1 MRTTVDSLIS
11 IIIPVYNIENYI
23 GECITSVLRQSYEN
37 LEIIVID
44 DGSTDN
50 TREIVKNLCETD
62 LRITLIEQENHGVSF
77 ARNVGIKR
85 AKGDY
90 LIFVD
95 GDDWLEIDSVQ
106 RLLSYALELE
116 ADIIK
121 GSFIW
126 RDTIRGLKKDYI
138 LEEKKY
144 EKQEVI
150 KSFLC
155 GRNIPSSVWASLY
168 KRDFICRNN
177 LFFNEDEK
185 IGEDGVFTMKALDKA
200 NAVYLTSVPVYNVR
214 VREGSASRKDIVFS
228 SEHRFADEVI
238 RDPSLKDFVETF
250 KLRVMLTNLYR
261 TALVA
266 SYSDF
271 SKLYDLQVSH
281 DKFAE
286 LNSGKHRRFLK
297 RMNNCLALLA
307 KSKALFFL
315 SFKSIK
321 FFGYKPLL

>member
-1 MRTTVDSLIS
+1 MVDSLIS
-11 IIIPVYNIENYI
+11 IIIPVYNVENYI
-23 GECITSVLRQSYEN
+23 NKCISSVLCQSYEN

-50 TREIVKNLCETD
+50 TREIVKKLCETD
-62 LRITLIEQENHGVSF
+62 LRIILIEQENHGVSF
-77 ARNVGIKR
+77 ARNVGIKH

-90 LIFVD
+90 LMFID
-95 GDDWLEIDSVQ
+95 GDDWLEKDAICQ
-106 RLLSYALELE
+106 MLLYAINSDAE
-116 ADIIK
+116 IIK

-126 RDTIRGLKKDYI
+126 RDPIHNIKRDYI
-138 LEEKKY
+138 LAEKKY

-150 KSFLC
+150 KMFLC
-155 GRNIPSSVWASLY
+155 GRNIPSSVCGSLY
-168 KRDFICRNN
+168 KRDFIYKNN

-185 IGEDGVFTMKALDKA
+185 IGEDGIFTMKALDKA

-238 RDPSLKDFVETF
+238 RDPSLKDFVGTF

-271 SKLYDLQVSH
+271 SKLYDMQVSH